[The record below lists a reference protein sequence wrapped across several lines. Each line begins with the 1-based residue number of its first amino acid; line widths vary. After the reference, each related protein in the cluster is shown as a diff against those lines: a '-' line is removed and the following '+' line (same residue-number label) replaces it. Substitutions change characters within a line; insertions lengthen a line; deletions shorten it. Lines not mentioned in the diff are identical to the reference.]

1 MELSRVD
8 MSTGRSPDHDLH
20 LSKSLVVRGM
30 QCHKALYLYK
40 YHAELRGE
48 IPRDRQRLFQGGFEV
63 GKAARKLFPGGTE
76 IPYEGLSLP
85 EQLQRTRDEI
95 AKGTKTIYEAAFGYD
110 GDFVKVDILHKGRGG
125 WQIHEVKASTEL
137 KDVHLN
143 DTAIQHCVVS
153 GSGLSVSKATV
164 VHINSDYVRIGDVE
178 VYQLFRTRDVTAEVR
193 AKQGFVKDQLGQLRT
208 MLQGDMP
215 QTDIGEHCSDPY
227 ECEFVEHCWR
237 HIPEDSVFSLKGR
250 GVDKFDLYRQGI
262 VSLGDV
268 PLDTLNA
275 RQRMQVESFLG
286 QAEVVDKAS
295 LREFIDTLWNPL
307 CFLDFE
313 TFNTPIPVFAGV
325 SPYQHV
331 PYQYSLHLRDN
342 GRSKLKH
349 HDFIACLDRDYRE
362 DLLVSLLS
370 QIAEGACVLA
380 YNSPFEMQVLSGLA
394 EQFPQYYGHIRGV
407 IRNMRDLAAP
417 FRSRAVYH
425 HRMNGSYSLKAVLS
439 AVVLGLSYEGL
450 EVSDGAMAM
459 DAYFAMCE
467 AANPAEKARL
477 GKALLE
483 YCRLDTLAMGRI
495 LERLSELCA

>member
-1 MELSRVD
+1 MSNMKVD
-8 MSTGRSPDHDLH
+8 MTDTASNPVLH
-20 LSKSLVVRGM
+20 LSKSLFVKGI
-30 QCHKALYLYK
+30 QCHKALYLHK
-40 YHAELRGE
+40 HHPEVRGE
-48 IPRDRQRLFQGGFEV
+48 ISRDRQLLFRAGFEV

-95 AKGTKTIYEAAFGYD
+95 AKGTKTIYEAAFGFD
-110 GDFVKVDILHKGRGG
+110 GVFVKVDILHKGHGG
-125 WQIHEVKASTEL
+125 WQIHEVKASTDL

-143 DTAIQHCVVS
+143 DTAIQHYVVS
-153 GSGLSVSKATV
+153 GSGLNVSKATV
-164 VHINSDYVRIGDVE
+164 VHINSDYVRIGDV
-178 VYQLFRTRDVTAEVR
+178 VVDQLFRTRDVTAEVR
-193 AKQGFVKDQLGQLRT
+193 AKQGFVRDQLGQMRT
-208 MLQGDMP
+208 MLEGDMP

-227 ECEFVEHCWR
+227 ECEFVEHCWQ

-275 RQRMQVESFLG
+275 RQRMQVEAFLR
-286 QAEVVDKAS
+286 QLELVDKTALKQFLDS
-295 LREFIDTLWNPL
+295 LWNPL

-313 TFNTPIPVFAGV
+313 TFNAPIPVFAAV

-331 PYQYSLHLRDN
+331 PYQYSLHVRD
-342 GRSKLKH
+342 GRRPGLKH
-349 HDFIACLDRDYRE
+349 HEFLACLDRDYRE
-362 DLLVSLLS
+362 ELLVSLLS
-370 QIAEGACVLA
+370 EIPEGACVLA

-394 EQFPQYYGHIRGV
+394 EQFPQYCGRIQGV
-407 IRNMRDLAAP
+407 IRSMRDLAAP

-425 HRMNGSYSLKAVLS
+425 YKMNGSYSLKAVLP
-439 AVVLGLSYEGL
+439 AVVPGLSYEGL
-450 EVSDGAMAM
+450 EVSDGSMAM

-483 YCRLDTLAMGRI
+483 YCRLDTLAMVRI